1 MAYKKKYATE
11 EERRLA
17 KAAAGR
23 KGAEALKR
31 SGNFRGGRPKGSPNK
46 NAIPRVPSRTLTVRQ
61 PDYEVIVKCAFAAN
75 VPQVEFLHL
84 WAESLKS
91 KNQHLFSPDA
101 KPVMV

>member
-17 KAAAGR
+17 KSEAGKRGAAARIAAGH
-23 KGAEALKR
+23 
-31 SGNFRGGRPKGSPNK
+31 NRGGRPKGSPNK
-46 NAIPRVPSRTLTVRQ
+46 NPVPRVPSRTLTVRQ

-84 WAESLKS
+84 WAESLKE
-91 KNQHLFSPDA
+91 KNPHLFSPDA
-101 KPVMV
+101 KPVKV